1 MTRLVEDSYTPEVRN
16 VEQGELIDGRYLVQA
31 FLGMGIVSVVYLTI
45 DIEQAR
51 PVAIKLLRSRFLEM
65 PGLAAPGASYPM
77 AGLLQREIHVHS
89 DIHHPN
95 IVELLGYGTWEDRPY
110 AVLEYVEDPSIESQF
125 TDPLDPAQALPIF
138 HQVLDALAYLHDSGI
153 LHRDLKPEH
162 IHHGPERGVKLLD
175 LGLAMRLDDVD
186 STSIVSIMGSQRYGA
201 PEQHRL
207 QGREV
212 HATTRSDVFSAAAS
226 LERVLY
232 GEDARMGDG
241 SAVDAQLPPALI
253 TLLRRAMSVD
263 PDDRPADARE
273 FDGQL
278 AALA

>member
-1 MTRLVEDSYTPEVRN
+1 MTRLTEDSYTPEVRN

-31 FLGMGIVSVVYLTI
+31 FLGMGIVSVVYLAI

-77 AGLLQREIHVHS
+77 AGLLQHEIHVHS

-232 GEDARMGDG
+232 GKDARMGDG